1 MISLSKSDIDQAI
14 VDASTQ
20 VLLRYFRGGTQAQI
34 TQATLNLAQDADI
47 LQLHWAISD
56 KTLSFLQYIIEHKHE
71 TQSLLQFHARV
82 DDVRIKG
89 RIDAIGT
96 FIERRMSGN
105 SSRVKFYE
113 PKRSYDTG
121 PNQLLCWLIIKVS
134 RILSQ
139 FSHINAV
146 EAPYQNRIDKARQC
160 IANILRIEPLQESL
174 KYITLAHRPTAYTLQ
189 SAKRSRQQIYAQAS
203 DSFESLA
210 AIENGDEKTI
220 ISVLN
225 STLIA
230 PLEDWRRFELV
241 TGFLIAQAISRAEYT
256 PLRLN
261 LLPVGHK
268 GPLAVVGNISI
279 YWQQNT
285 QAFEKPDLEPSEIKI
300 LEALS
305 DYGLGAS
312 SDRPDLILLDQTT
325 QNVVSVVE
333 VKYLA
338 GDSYISQFRQAVAQI
353 VRYSRN
359 YTAPE
364 NWDRLIDRSIV
375 VMSARVPDRQ
385 SHDSSAPS
393 AMDFQS
399 LLQPELEAWAALL
412 LA

>member
-1 MISLSKSDIDQAI
+1 MISLSKRDIDQAI
-14 VDASTQ
+14 IDASTQ
-20 VLLRYFRGGTQAQI
+20 VLLRYFRSGTQAQI

-71 TQSLLQFHARV
+71 AQSLLQLHARV
-82 DDVRIKG
+82 DDAVIKG
-89 RIDAIGT
+89 RIDAVGT
-96 FIERRMSGN
+96 YIERRMSGN

-113 PKRSYDTG
+113 PRRSYDTG

-139 FSHINAV
+139 FSNV
-146 EAPYQNRIDKARQC
+146 NSVDAPYQYRINKVRQYV
-160 IANILRIEPLQESL
+160 ANILRMEPLQESL
-174 KYITLAHRPTAYTLQ
+174 KHITLAHRPTAHTLL
-189 SAKRSRQQIYAQAS
+189 SAKRSRQQIYAKAS
-203 DSFESLA
+203 ESFESLT
-210 AIENGDEKTI
+210 AIENGHEETI

-241 TGFLIAQAISRAEYT
+241 TGFLIAQAISKAGNT
-256 PLRLN
+256 TLRLN

-268 GPLAVVGNISI
+268 GPLAIIGNLAI

-285 QAFEKPDLEPSEIKI
+285 QAFQKPDLEPSEIKI
-300 LEALS
+300 LKALS

-325 QNVVSVVE
+325 LEVVSVVE

-338 GDSYISQFRQAVAQI
+338 GDSFISQFRQAMSQI
-353 VRYSRN
+353 VRYTRN
-359 YTAPE
+359 YTPPE
-364 NWDRLIDRSIV
+364 NWDQLIEKSIV
-375 VMSARVPDRQ
+375 VMSARVPERQ
-385 SHDSSAPS
+385 SNNSSAPA

-399 LLQPELEAWAALL
+399 LLQPKLEVWAAQLL
-412 LA
+412 S

>member
-1 MISLSKSDIDQAI
+1 VISLSKSDIDQAI
-14 VDASTQ
+14 IDASTQ

-34 TQATLNLAQDADI
+34 TQATLNLAQDMDI

-71 TQSLLQFHARV
+71 AQSLLQLHARV
-82 DDVRIKG
+82 DDAMIKG
-89 RIDAIGT
+89 RIDAVGT
-96 FIERRMSGN
+96 YIERRMSGN

-139 FSHINAV
+139 FTHIKAV
-146 EAPYQNRIDKARQC
+146 DAPYQNRINRARQYVG
-160 IANILRIEPLQESL
+160 NILRIEPLQESL
-174 KYITLAHRPTAYTLQ
+174 KYITLAHRPTLHTLQ
-189 SAKRSRQQIYAQAS
+189 SAKRSRQHIYAKAS
-203 DSFESLA
+203 ESFESLT
-210 AIENGDEKTI
+210 AIENGDEETI

-241 TGFLIAQAISRAEYT
+241 TGFLIAEAMSKAKNT

-268 GPLAVVGNISI
+268 GPLALVGDISV

-285 QAFEKPDLEPSEIKI
+285 KAFQNPELEPSEIKI
-300 LEALS
+300 SEALS
-305 DYGLGAS
+305 DYGMGAS
-312 SDRPDLILLDQTT
+312 TDRPDLIILDESSQD
-325 QNVVSVVE
+325 VVSVVE

-338 GDSYISQFRQAVAQI
+338 GDSFISQFRQAVSQI
-353 VRYSRN
+353 IRYTRN
-359 YTAPE
+359 YTPPE
-364 NWDRLIDRSIV
+364 TWDQLIEKSIV
-375 VMSARVPDRQ
+375 VMSARVPERQ
-385 SHDSSAPS
+385 SHDGFAPS
-393 AMDFQS
+393 AMDFQT
-399 LLQPELEAWAALL
+399 LLQPKLEAWAEQLL
-412 LA
+412 S